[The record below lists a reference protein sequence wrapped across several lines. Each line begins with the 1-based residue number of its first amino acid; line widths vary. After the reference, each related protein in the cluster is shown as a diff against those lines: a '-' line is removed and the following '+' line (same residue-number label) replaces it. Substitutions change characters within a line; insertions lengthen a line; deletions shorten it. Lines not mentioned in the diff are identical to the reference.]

1 MCFGKVSATADR
13 DGDGYCMVQENG
25 VIFWSDDGHQWHRA
39 AQYVSGK
46 LRCLDFY
53 SRSNGVAAGDVT
65 AGKQNIVYTTD
76 GGKSWQG
83 GDVSFNVRSVCMT
96 SNNTAMLVGDGGNIA
111 YYRLGGD
118 ATLLSSPVA
127 TRLNSVSFFGN
138 TGYACGEEG
147 TLLKYE
153 SGVWK
158 SLKYEDKDWV
168 AATDPS
174 ERGISCTLNAI
185 VAVDA
190 QTVYAGGDNGVLLK
204 TVDGGCEWSRRDV
217 ETTNNLTAITLKPD
231 GDLSINAGGRL
242 LTVKDNTDLYS
253 VKMYYDRLGRVVA
266 SQNSKQHAMRP
277 QRFSYTLYDR
287 SGRNVESGE
296 LESDAEPTD
305 AIINSTDVRFPD
317 NWSKKRYQVVR
328 SVYTDPIYGED
339 EDDKVFL
346 AFGSGQKNLRNRIAT
361 TLYQEVYDPS
371 SKKYD
376 HATHYSHDVHGNI
389 CQVVYDRPELEGI
402 GHRFK
407 KIEYDYNLITSQVN
421 RMDYQSG
428 NPDGYSLKYLYDSE
442 NRLEKVYYKSVGES
456 ESEWHELAS
465 YEYYR
470 HGPLA
475 RMVLGDTLQGVDY
488 AYTLQGWIKGVN
500 LEKEQ
505 GEGVRQDVYGYT
517 MQYNTED
524 YKPIGNS
531 TFNPTVDAG
540 AANLY
545 NGNISAMT
553 TKLMGKPS
561 LSEGNF
567 MGAQTRRFVYDE
579 LNRLKES
586 MVQSNSPS
594 ASAYHTSYA
603 YDSNGNI
610 VRLTRNDQNGAAMDN
625 LTYHYAQDAYGKRI
639 NNRLL
644 HVNDAVSGDEGA
656 DIKNQG
662 TYTPHKPST
671 HNYAYDEVGNLIKDK
686 AEEVAEIKWTVTGK
700 VSEVI
705 RLEDSDKPD
714 LRFAYDGLGH
724 RISKTVYHKHA
735 ALGDKVQTTYYVRD
749 LQGNVLAVYEHK
761 HAEGESGTFTLAEQ
775 HLYGASRIGMTKPNL
790 ALNTTT
796 PEAPVPTIHYEL
808 TNHLGNVM
816 AVITDEPA
824 ATETP
829 AVESLTDYY
838 PFGMTMPGRSYNASD
853 YRYGFNGQEKE
864 TEDVLCLDYGSRLYN
879 SGLARWRSLDPQ
891 SMSYPDFSPYSYCA
905 GNPIV
910 FIDKKGET
918 IWIYYMD
925 QKGKE
930 QRVDYRDLEKIKE
943 INNEFVNKT
952 VLAFE
957 QIKSWSNE
965 ADDRYNF
972 KKDIDFVSNNEMYA
986 GFPLVYEIKEGTP
999 PSADPYGHKTIIE
1012 VDNKYAMVGQVN
1024 GESTVALPPSAS
1036 LFHEFFEQWRC
1047 FHGAIDPNSDFSKW
1061 YKEIFSGLP
1070 ESRPEGMSDEE
1081 WNEILNKKS
1090 EIIGK
1095 FDTESDMYIIKILE
1109 SYVANKYYGNSNE
1122 LYRDSHR
1129 GANGQGFVEYESKS
1143 VNSVEPLKK

>member
-1 MCFGKVSATADR
+1 MSKRLLYTFLFFFGFLTAQSQSGLPQWLRNPERGSVRFGKVSATADR
-13 DGDGYCMVQENG
+13 DGDGYCLVQENG

-83 GDVSFNVRSVCMT
+83 GNVSFNVRSVCMT
-96 SNNTAMLVGDGGNIA
+96 SNNTAVLVGDGGNIA

-231 GDLSINAGGRL
+231 GDLSINAGGKL

-376 HATHYSHDVHGNI
+376 HATHYSYDVHGNI

-500 LEKEQ
+500 LEEEQ
-505 GEGVRQDVYGYT
+505 GDGVRQDVYGYT
-517 MQYNTED
+517 
-524 YKPIGNS
+524 
-531 TFNPTVDAG
+531 
-540 AANLY
+540 
-545 NGNISAMT
+545 
-553 TKLMGKPS
+553 
-561 LSEGNF
+561 
-567 MGAQTRRFVYDE
+567 
-579 LNRLKES
+579 
-586 MVQSNSPS
+586 
-594 ASAYHTSYA
+594 
-603 YDSNGNI
+603 
-610 VRLTRNDQNGAAMDN
+610 
-625 LTYHYAQDAYGKRI
+625 
-639 NNRLL
+639 
-644 HVNDAVSGDEGA
+644 
-656 DIKNQG
+656 
-662 TYTPHKPST
+662 
-671 HNYAYDEVGNLIKDK
+671 
-686 AEEVAEIKWTVTGK
+686 
-700 VSEVI
+700 
-705 RLEDSDKPD
+705 
-714 LRFAYDGLGH
+714 
-724 RISKTVYHKHA
+724 
-735 ALGDKVQTTYYVRD
+735 
-749 LQGNVLAVYEHK
+749 
-761 HAEGESGTFTLAEQ
+761 
-775 HLYGASRIGMTKPNL
+775 
-790 ALNTTT
+790 
-796 PEAPVPTIHYEL
+796 
-808 TNHLGNVM
+808 
-816 AVITDEPA
+816 
-824 ATETP
+824 
-829 AVESLTDYY
+829 
-838 PFGMTMPGRSYNASD
+838 
-853 YRYGFNGQEKE
+853 
-864 TEDVLCLDYGSRLYN
+864 
-879 SGLARWRSLDPQ
+879 
-891 SMSYPDFSPYSYCA
+891 
-905 GNPIV
+905 
-910 FIDKKGET
+910 
-918 IWIYYMD
+918 
-925 QKGKE
+925 
-930 QRVDYRDLEKIKE
+930 
-943 INNEFVNKT
+943 
-952 VLAFE
+952 
-957 QIKSWSNE
+957 
-965 ADDRYNF
+965 
-972 KKDIDFVSNNEMYA
+972 
-986 GFPLVYEIKEGTP
+986 
-999 PSADPYGHKTIIE
+999 
-1012 VDNKYAMVGQVN
+1012 
-1024 GESTVALPPSAS
+1024 
-1036 LFHEFFEQWRC
+1036 
-1047 FHGAIDPNSDFSKW
+1047 
-1061 YKEIFSGLP
+1061 
-1070 ESRPEGMSDEE
+1070 
-1081 WNEILNKKS
+1081 
-1090 EIIGK
+1090 
-1095 FDTESDMYIIKILE
+1095 
-1109 SYVANKYYGNSNE
+1109 
-1122 LYRDSHR
+1122 
-1129 GANGQGFVEYESKS
+1129 
-1143 VNSVEPLKK
+1143 